1 MSGRERTMI
10 TFSAGSWRFNY
21 RAGAVVVR
29 DNHVLLMK
37 MGSTDFW
44 FVPGGRIEAG
54 EPAKLALERE
64 VTEELGVACQVGRL
78 LWTSENFFR
87 TNETLYHEVALY
99 FAVTLPDDAH
109 RDLSV
114 RITGTDGGTPFECAW
129 HAVGSLDRIRLVPG
143 FLGRGLTDL
152 PDTPQHVVHVD
163 LSAAP
168 YMT

>member
-1 MSGRERTMI
+1 VSGRERTMI

-21 RAGAVVVR
+21 RVGAVVVR
-29 DNHVLLMK
+29 DDHVLLMR
-37 MGSTDFW
+37 MGSNDFW

-64 VTEELGVACQVGRL
+64 VTEELGVACQIERL

-99 FAVTLPDDAH
+99 FAVTLPGDAH
-109 RDLSV
+109 RDRSV
-114 RITGTDGGTPFECAW
+114 RITGTDGGTPYECVW

-143 FLGRGLTDL
+143 FLARSLMHL
-152 PDTPQHVVHVD
+152 PDMPQHVVEVEP
-163 LSAAP
+163 SAAP